1 MQGANCVRD
10 QPTKG
15 KGRNLLKQQRLM
27 QPQMFRRPM
36 RRRQFLATGAA
47 AAMGGLALSHGAM
60 AQDGS
65 GGATASSG
73 MRLDEGLLPAN
84 RVLLYYG
91 FPQNPNMGILG
102 QYEPAELLELMKQQA
117 AEYEAADSSRPWKL
131 GFELIASVAQGSPQ
145 PDDSY
150 VADTDGDWL
159 DRYTEFTA
167 EHDMVLVL
175 DVQMGRKEPFDDYS
189 GLERWLQFD
198 HVHLA
203 IDPEFKMWGD
213 EIPGQDLG
221 HITAEHVTQAQEWLI
236 DIANKYGTSRKML
249 MIHQFHVY
257 MIEDKDQIEPMAGV
271 DLVINEDGW
280 GPPDMKRDTYNVV
293 ITQNPIEYHG
303 IKLFYDQDE
312 PLMTAEDVMALDPP
326 PDVVNYQ

>member
-1 MQGANCVRD
+1 
-10 QPTKG
+10 
-15 KGRNLLKQQRLM
+15 
-27 QPQMFRRPM
+27 MFQRPM
-36 RRRQFLATGAA
+36 HRRQLLASAGAA
-47 AAMGGLALSHGAM
+47 AVSGMAMAAGAV
-60 AQDGS
+60 AQDG
-65 GGATASSG
+65 GDNTLETIGI
-73 MRLDEGLLPAN
+73 RINEGLLPDH
-84 RVLLYYG
+84 RLLLYYG
-91 FPQNPNMGILG
+91 FPENPNMGILG
-102 QYEPAELLELMKQQA
+102 QHEPAQLLELMRAQV
-117 AEYEAADSSRPWKL
+117 AEYEAVDNSRPWKL

-145 PDDSY
+145 EDNSY
-150 VADTDGDWL
+150 IADTSGDWL
-159 DRYTEFTA
+159 DLYTGFAA
-167 EHDMVLVL
+167 ENDMVVVL

-213 EIPGQDLG
+213 EVPGVDLG
-221 HITAEHVTQAQEWLI
+221 HVTSEHVIQAQEWLI
-236 DIANKYGTSRKML
+236 DIGNKYGTSRKML
-249 MIHQFHVY
+249 MVHQFHVY

-293 ITQNPIEYHG
+293 ITQQPIEYHG

-312 PLMTAEDVMALDPP
+312 PLMSAADIMALDPP

>member
-1 MQGANCVRD
+1 
-10 QPTKG
+10 
-15 KGRNLLKQQRLM
+15 
-27 QPQMFRRPM
+27 
-36 RRRQFLATGAA
+36 
-47 AAMGGLALSHGAM
+47 MGGLILPPSVR
-60 AQDGS
+60 AQSDNQLPEEAETIVPE
-65 GGATASSG
+65 ATAAPPEAAGQEGGTQQPAPDTSG
-73 MRLDEGLLPAN
+73 IRMNEGLLPDN

-91 FPQNPNMGILG
+91 FPENELMGILG
-102 QYEPAELLELMKQQA
+102 QYPPEELLPLLQEQA
-117 AEYEAADSSRPWKL
+117 AAYEAADSSRPWKL

-145 PDDSY
+145 PDNSY

-159 DRYTEFTA
+159 DLYTEFTA
-167 EHDMVLVL
+167 ANDMVLVL
-175 DVQMGRKEPFDDYS
+175 DVQMGRKEPKEDYA

-213 EIPGQDLG
+213 EVPGQDLG
-221 HITAEHVTQAQEWLI
+221 HITAAHVTEAQKWLI

-249 MIHQFHVY
+249 MVHQFHVY
-257 MIEDKDQIEPMAGV
+257 MIEDKHLIAPMAGV

-280 GPPDMKRDTYNVV
+280 GPPEMKMDTYEVV
-293 ITQNPIEYHG
+293 ITQEPIEYHG

-312 PLMTAEDVMALDPP
+312 PLMTPEQVMALEPP